1 MTTQQVDEGNTI
13 HHEIKTR
20 KQIIHIQCK
29 FKNPRTSKNCPYAII
44 CSFWSCVSFNL
55 SHGSAWAKR
64 TKELPDKVRCGSRRC
79 CVIPPSKRPPP
90 PSKAL
95 LVPFRIRV
103 WPASETTLVSS
114 DRSVSSSE
122 TCVVGHSIR
131 TRILLGH
138 AFHHHPV
145 LFDTF
150 LGSPQA
156 ASLTSVTVSAWKASK
171 SSWPGQ
177 SQLQQQYGR
186 FGEAWVLKVLK

>member
-13 HHEIKTR
+13 HHQIKTR
-20 KQIIHIQCK
+20 KQIVHIQCK

-79 CVIPPSKRPPP
+79 CHSSIKTTASAKQGPLSPILGQSLLLRRVWLGTQSGSCAGARVSPPP
-90 PSKAL
+90 
-95 LVPFRIRV
+95 
-103 WPASETTLVSS
+103 
-114 DRSVSSSE
+114 RSLPHLPWKV
-122 TCVVGHSIR
+122 
-131 TRILLGH
+131 
-138 AFHHHPV
+138 
-145 LFDTF
+145 
-150 LGSPQA
+150 QA

-177 SQLQQQYGR
+177 SQPQQQYGR